1 MPWRRQLIWKQLV
14 VQRECTSACWV
25 SDFLKFYLMVS
36 MDCEPTSASRLRC
49 SSESWWNFLMSGR
62 ALKIAIAVSIVLTPP
77 AASFARGGHGGH
89 GGFAGFARAAGSA
102 GTGNVPI
109 SGVPRGPANVGGMN
123 NVAVDPSG
131 IGNAFR
137 MGPRPQPNMAVSTQP
152 GGTRNPAAP
161 PNPAAPRS
169 MSLNQQA
176 LPMAL
181 DGGGRQPRADQ
192 VPSESHVM
200 NPNDPINREN
210 ARLDRIMN
218 GICRG
223 C

>member
-1 MPWRRQLIWKQLV
+1 M
-14 VQRECTSACWV
+14 
-25 SDFLKFYLMVS
+25 
-36 MDCEPTSASRLRC
+36 
-49 SSESWWNFLMSGR
+49 SSR
-62 ALKIAIAVSIVLTPP
+62 ALKIAIAVAIVLTPP

-89 GGFAGFARAAGSA
+89 GGFARAAGSA

-109 SGVPRGPANVGGMN
+109 SGIPRGPANVGGLN
-123 NVAVDPSG
+123 NATVDPSG

-152 GGTRNPAAP
+152 GGTRNPAGP
-161 PNPAAPRS
+161 PS
-169 MSLNQQA
+169 MNLNQQGLPEA
-176 LPMAL
+176 LG
-181 DGGGRQPRADQ
+181 GGGRQPRADQ
-192 VPSESHVM
+192 VPSESNLM

-210 ARLDRIMN
+210 AAFDRMIN